1 MWKTSE
7 IFAGFSIILKY
18 FCKCTVFKKFW
29 TIFYFF
35 VLFLSISNKM
45 KNDTEMNKKKLC
57 RQVDTNF
64 GKKIIFF
71 FQNIFLHIL
80 PSSRECLEV
89 PVLTTTQ

>member
-1 MWKTSE
+1 
-7 IFAGFSIILKY
+7 
-18 FCKCTVFKKFW
+18 
-29 TIFYFF
+29 
-35 VLFLSISNKM
+35 M

-89 PVLTTTQ
+89 PALTTTQ